1 MSLQNIINIIVSV
14 IYIITICTLW
24 IKNKQLYDDNIQLQ
38 KLVKVQLKIMLYL
51 DENENIT
58 KDKYYDI
65 ANSEFKFAVRK
76 DE

>member
-1 MSLQNIINIIVSV
+1 MTLQNIIRIIISV

-24 IKNKQLYDDNIQLQ
+24 IKNKQLYDDNVQLR

-65 ANSEFKFAVRK
+65 ANSEFKFVVRK